1 VAAAALRRAPGVF
14 RVRNTAQP
22 RVCAQER
29 VSIAQ
34 AFPAVNV
41 RARPRRD
48 SIVIALD
55 CDRLNQQV

>member
-1 VAAAALRRAPGVF
+1 LHRAPSVF

-22 RVCAQER
+22 RACAQGR

-41 RARPRRD
+41 RAPPRRD

-55 CDRLNQQV
+55 CDKLNPQV